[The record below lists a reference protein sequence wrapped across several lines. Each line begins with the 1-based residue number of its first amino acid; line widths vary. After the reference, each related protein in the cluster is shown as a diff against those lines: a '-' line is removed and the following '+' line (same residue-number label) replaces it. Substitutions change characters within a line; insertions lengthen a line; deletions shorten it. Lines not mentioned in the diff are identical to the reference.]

1 MSGYLAG
8 DDKEWLVEEQPRRE
22 EPVRRFIDGEGGEL
36 DIPGHEGRETGAK
49 AITFCV
55 YVELSEYDTP
65 SPTRT
70 RVRFTAVHGGFPGL
84 DIEDED
90 VKKRVWESMGIQVG
104 AEAGDRG
111 VGFAEEFGFGA
122 ALPVEIQI
130 MIWQHT
136 IHSIPGRGILQCYG
150 PNRLLAEVLNRTM
163 IPAAVLHACYLSR
176 LLARER
182 WTLGIPNDA
191 TADKKV
197 YIDVKRDAIFYLGY
211 QYFPN
216 LPVEIQTMIWQHAIH
231 SIPGRDFIIR
241 YSSIPQALQIGP
253 AHGRWTEI
261 ISPTWTVIPA
271 VLHTCQL
278 SRLLAQDRW
287 TLDIPSY

>member
-49 AITFCV
+49 AITVGGHFPGSMTAREAEGDEQFCV

-111 VGFAEEFGFGA
+111 VGFAEEFG
-122 ALPVEIQI
+122 
-130 MIWQHT
+130 
-136 IHSIPGRGILQCYG
+136 
-150 PNRLLAEVLNRTM
+150 
-163 IPAAVLHACYLSR
+163 
-176 LLARER
+176 
-182 WTLGIPNDA
+182 
-191 TADKKV
+191 
-197 YIDVKRDAIFYLGY
+197 
-211 QYFPN
+211 FPN